1 MTLAAVASAFA
12 ILSVEIRRQT
22 RSHLADLLAQNQK
35 TVLELQRRNG
45 NELLWTSRLMTQS
58 PTLRAAMET
67 YRSEIDQRTDRRSDL
82 LATVQTELDRTRA
95 LLGKQMALIADVQ
108 GEVLAASLERAPS
121 RGGGTVSSAFAGG
134 VRGACPADA
143 TNVSGPALLRLG
155 EELFQVSCVPIV
167 LQDFVIGTLTLG
179 DRLDTRFLQR
189 LKTALQSDAL
199 IVVGRQV
206 RESTLMTPDWAA
218 VPPKA
223 LLAIPR
229 QGSTSPV
236 LLRVGSEEYVATA
249 LPLGSDGEG
258 EAATLV
264 LLQSLTRAA
273 ASATRSLLLALTICG
288 AFALLLAGLAAWGV
302 SRSILRPFER
312 FVAFMHSV
320 AEANDHSRRF
330 DESEGSA
337 EVRILNQ
344 AYNHLMDS
352 LQEREK
358 QLVLHAREELVR
370 VERLKESEKLASLG
384 RMLSGAAH
392 EINNPLTGVV
402 GYVDMLLRSPE
413 IQGSPRER
421 LEKVQRESQRMIGL
435 VRNLLRVAHKD
446 TGKRAPADLHSLLKE
461 TAALRRHDFAT
472 AGLELRLE
480 LPAGSLVVDANEL
493 ELQQV
498 FLNLLN
504 NAYDALKE
512 KARDPVLTIRT
523 GREGDQALVV
533 FEDGGPGLADSK
545 KVFDPFYTTKEVG
558 KGTGLGLSISHTIV
572 QNHGGHVTAE
582 NRDEGGARFTV
593 RLPIA
598 AVKAVRRENS
608 TPTPL
613 TPLAPSSLSATVLVV
628 EDEPSIL
635 ELQLA
640 ILCSLGASAVGA
652 RTGREA
658 IECVQRRDFDLIV
671 SDLKMPGEVSGQD
684 FFRWVELNRPT
695 SARKFIFVTGDTA
708 SEDTQA
714 FLTKSSRSCLKKP
727 FSVDDYVALLRET
740 LAALKPAA

>member
-1 MTLAAVASAFA
+1 M
-12 ILSVEIRRQT
+12 
-22 RSHLADLLAQNQK
+22 
-35 TVLELQRRNG
+35 
-45 NELLWTSRLMTQS
+45 
-58 PTLRAAMET
+58 
-67 YRSEIDQRTDRRSDL
+67 
-82 LATVQTELDRTRA
+82 
-95 LLGKQMALIADVQ
+95 
-108 GEVLAASLERAPS
+108 
-121 RGGGTVSSAFAGG
+121 
-134 VRGACPADA
+134 
-143 TNVSGPALLRLG
+143 
-155 EELFQVSCVPIV
+155 
-167 LQDFVIGTLTLG
+167 
-179 DRLDTRFLQR
+179 
-189 LKTALQSDAL
+189 
-199 IVVGRQV
+199 
-206 RESTLMTPDWAA
+206 
-218 VPPKA
+218 
-223 LLAIPR
+223 
-229 QGSTSPV
+229 
-236 LLRVGSEEYVATA
+236 
-249 LPLGSDGEG
+249 
-258 EAATLV
+258 
-264 LLQSLTRAA
+264 
-273 ASATRSLLLALTICG
+273 
-288 AFALLLAGLAAWGV
+288 
-302 SRSILRPFER
+302 
-312 FVAFMHSV
+312 
-320 AEANDHSRRF
+320 
-330 DESEGSA
+330 
-337 EVRILNQ
+337 
-344 AYNHLMDS
+344 
-352 LQEREK
+352 
-358 QLVLHAREELVR
+358 
-370 VERLKESEKLASLG
+370 
-384 RMLSGAAH
+384 
-392 EINNPLTGVV
+392 
-402 GYVDMLLRSPE
+402 
-413 IQGSPRER
+413 
-421 LEKVQRESQRMIGL
+421 
-435 VRNLLRVAHKD
+435 
-446 TGKRAPADLHSLLKE
+446 
-461 TAALRRHDFAT
+461 
-472 AGLELRLE
+472 
-480 LPAGSLVVDANEL
+480 VDANEL

-695 SARKFIFVTGDTA
+695 SARRFIFVTGDTA

>member
-1 MTLAAVASAFA
+1 MTLAVVASAFA
-12 ILSVEIRRQT
+12 VLSVEIRRQT

-67 YRSEIDQRTDRRSDL
+67 YRSEIDQRSDRRSDL

-95 LLGKQMALIADVQ
+95 LLGKRMALITDVQ
-108 GEVLAASLERAPS
+108 GEVLAASFERAPS
-121 RGGGTVSSAFAGG
+121 GGGGAASPSFAGG
-134 VRGACPADA
+134 VHGACPAEA
-143 TNVSGPALLRLG
+143 TDVSGPALLRLG
-155 EELFQVSCVPIV
+155 DELFQVSCVPIV

-179 DRLDTRFLQR
+179 DRLDARFLQG
-189 LKTALQSDAL
+189 LKSALQSDAL

-206 RESTLMTPDWAA
+206 RGSTLSTPDWGSD
-218 VPPKA
+218 PPKA
-223 LLAIPR
+223 LLSMPR
-229 QGSTSPV
+229 KGSASPV
-236 LLRVGSEEYVATA
+236 LLQIGSEEYVATA
-249 LPLGSDGEG
+249 LPLGSDWEG

-273 ASATRSLLLALTICG
+273 ASASRALLLTLTVCG

-312 FVAFMHSV
+312 FVAFMYSV
-320 AEANDHSRRF
+320 AESNDHSRRF
-330 DESEGSA
+330 DESGGSA
-337 EVRILNQ
+337 EIRILNQ
-344 AYNHLMDS
+344 TYNLLMDS

-402 GYVDMLLRSPE
+402 GYIDMLLRSPE
-413 IQGSPRER
+413 VQGSPRER
-421 LEKVQRESQRMIGL
+421 LEKVQRETQRIIGL

-446 TGKRAPADLHSLLKE
+446 TGKRAPADLHPLLKE
-461 TAALRRHDFAT
+461 TAALRRHDFTT
-472 AGLELRLE
+472 AGFEIRLE

-523 GREGDQALVV
+523 GREGDQAVV
-533 FEDGGPGLADSK
+533 AFEDGGPGLSDPR

-558 KGTGLGLSISHTIV
+558 KGTGLGLSISHAIV

-598 AVKAVRRENS
+598 AAKAVLREIAPA
-608 TPTPL
+608 TPSP
-613 TPLAPSSLSATVLVV
+613 PLAPSTLCATVLVV

-640 ILCSLGASAVGA
+640 ILSSLGASTVGA

-695 SARKFIFVTGDTA
+695 NARKFIFVTGDTA

-714 FLTKSSRSCLKKP
+714 FLAKSGRACLKKP
-727 FSVDDYVALLRET
+727 FSVDDYVTLLRET
-740 LAALKPAA
+740 LATLRPAA